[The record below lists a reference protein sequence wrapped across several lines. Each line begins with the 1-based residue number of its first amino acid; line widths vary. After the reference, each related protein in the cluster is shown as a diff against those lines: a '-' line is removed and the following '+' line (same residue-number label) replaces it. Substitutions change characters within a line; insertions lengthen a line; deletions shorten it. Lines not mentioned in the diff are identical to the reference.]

1 MTKHINKIII
11 LIVSVFILSCGD
23 IVTNPSSNIITISQ
37 RKGTYEGIA
46 IRETFRIR
54 IMFKLDDQANI
65 IYLEKS
71 SGKPVITEDKKINIS
86 KDIYSTATEFS
97 FVLEG
102 TTYTIQFNSDSEIS
116 GGKLLE
122 NNSSTGEMNDYDLT
136 KIE

>member
-97 FVLEG
+97 FVLES

>member
-11 LIVSVFILSCGD
+11 LIVSVFILSCSDRVTSPSGN
-23 IVTNPSSNIITISQ
+23 IVTISK
-37 RKGTYEGIA
+37 RKGTYEGIGY
-46 IRETFRIR
+46 RETFRMR

-65 IYLEKS
+65 IYLEIS

-97 FVLEG
+97 FELEG

-116 GGKLLE
+116 GGKLIE
-122 NNSSTGEMNDYDLT
+122 YNSSSGEMIDYDLT

>member
-71 SGKPVITEDKKINIS
+71 SGKPVITENKKINIS

-97 FVLEG
+97 FVLES

-116 GGKLLE
+116 GGKLLK

>member
-122 NNSSTGEMNDYDLT
+122 NNSSTGEMIDYDLT

>member
-97 FVLEG
+97 FVLES

-116 GGKLLE
+116 GGKLLK